1 MDTYIHEKGV
11 LGGDGILH
19 GNVNN
24 RAGLLFVGNSLFF
37 KNWGN
42 DTNNIPQTK
51 TKNMLEIMGGYDA
64 EGDSK
69 ILIHIDAKK
78 SAKSP
83 YLKISGSVTG
93 RSALEITN
101 LEDPK
106 VLKRLTKDQGLYL
119 IHVEGAAELGAF
131 HMPPSEIG
139 PHYYFLQPISQD
151 SYRVWALSGQPGT
164 ATASLVPSDA
174 LTAVATVRLPE
185 RTSISQASPP
195 AKPPRM
201 LEYIELVSPL
211 TPVEESVIEGH
222 EYSEPQFPA
231 EMLRP
236 SPSSALTPAGESQSF
251 PMFDD
256 NTEREKPPLPARN
269 GMPKGADRE
278 SLADQDDGRSAE
290 PTPSRRDSRSGSF
303 ASANHY
309 TPIVDRPAEPTSAR
323 RDSAAKSNVSVTP
336 TVNRQRDDA
345 VELDAAPI
353 TVVPPEVMAKS
364 VATPSYP
371 DKTKVVLT
379 GKDNGDTPS
388 HSGDKNDSGDLRPA
402 GNGINH
408 PPLTHDNGGND
419 NDHAGQADNESDNV
433 SHAEG
438 RNASG
443 NDSQVEDRN
452 ASGNVS
458 QVEDRNASDNVSQ
471 VEDRNASGNDSQAED
486 RNASGNDSQAEGRNA
501 SGYVSQAE
509 DGNASGNVGQP
520 EEGNDSGH
528 SYQASG
534 EDDNGSLPSAD
545 GENESVT
552 AHAGGHVMGDELDE
566 EDGREDGSL
575 MGAPPF
581 APPTVIVPAVGVY
594 AANHAVANT
603 LFISRGAER
612 NVTAGMTG
620 FSVMMNGEPRPT
632 LWLRILGGETHANV
646 GNGSLRTKTTRQVV
660 QGGGAIWQYSHTGRD
675 SGQLGI
681 MFGAGKS
688 ATVSHS
694 TQVLSRASGGLQGYS
709 VGLYAGWQQR
719 PAREGGYLDAQ
730 LSYSWFNNHVQRAEA
745 PVESYRSAGFG
756 ATLESGYRW
765 RLFAGAGFDA
775 FIEPQGQLSWMGVKA
790 NRLSARAAYR
800 DVVLTPAAWQTRL
813 GTRLSLCGGADQP
826 GSSPA
831 FQPYLEVNWI
841 TTSQPFGVQTGP
853 MRYVQDG
860 RRQLTEVKVGHEGQ
874 LSPRVGVW
882 GHLAHQRGA
891 GGFSDIA
898 GSLGV
903 KVNF

>member
-1 MDTYIHEKGV
+1 
-11 LGGDGILH
+11 
-19 GNVNN
+19 
-24 RAGLLFVGNSLFF
+24 
-37 KNWGN
+37 
-42 DTNNIPQTK
+42 
-51 TKNMLEIMGGYDA
+51 
-64 EGDSK
+64 
-69 ILIHIDAKK
+69 
-78 SAKSP
+78 
-83 YLKISGSVTG
+83 
-93 RSALEITN
+93 
-101 LEDPK
+101 
-106 VLKRLTKDQGLYL
+106 
-119 IHVEGAAELGAF
+119 
-131 HMPPSEIG
+131 
-139 PHYYFLQPISQD
+139 
-151 SYRVWALSGQPGT
+151 
-164 ATASLVPSDA
+164 
-174 LTAVATVRLPE
+174 
-185 RTSISQASPP
+185 
-195 AKPPRM
+195 
-201 LEYIELVSPL
+201 
-211 TPVEESVIEGH
+211 
-222 EYSEPQFPA
+222 
-231 EMLRP
+231 MLRP
-236 SPSSALTPAGESQSF
+236 STSSALTPAGESQSF
-251 PMFDD
+251 PLFDG
-256 NTEREKPPLPARN
+256 NTEMEKPPLPARN
-269 GMPKGADRE
+269 GTPKGADRE
-278 SLADQDDGRSAE
+278 SLVDQDDGRSAE

-309 TPIVDRPAEPTSAR
+309 TPIDDRPAEPTSAR
-323 RDSAAKSNVSVTP
+323 RDSAAESNVSVTP

-345 VELDAAPI
+345 VELEAAAPI
-353 TVVPPEVMAKS
+353 TAVPPEVIAKP
-364 VATPSYP
+364 VATPYP
-371 DKTKVVLT
+371 DKTEVVVT

-388 HSGDKNDSGDLRPA
+388 HSGDKNDSGDLSPA
-402 GNGINH
+402 GNGNNH

-419 NDHAGQADNESDNV
+419 NGHSGQADNESDNV
-433 SHAEG
+433 S
-438 RNASG
+438 
-443 NDSQVEDRN
+443 
-452 ASGNVS
+452 
-458 QVEDRNASDNVSQ
+458 
-471 VEDRNASGNDSQAED
+471 
-486 RNASGNDSQAEGRNA
+486 
-501 SGYVSQAE
+501 QAE
-509 DGNASGNVGQP
+509 DGN
-520 EEGNDSGH
+520 ESGH
-528 SYQASG
+528 IYQASG
-534 EDDNGSLPSAD
+534 EDDNGSLPPAD

-552 AHAGGHVMGDELDE
+552 VHAGGHVMGDELDQ
-566 EDGREDGSL
+566 EDGREDGSPT
-575 MGAPPF
+575 GTPPF
-581 APPTVIVPAVGVY
+581 APPTIIVPAVGVY

-603 LFISRGAER
+603 LFISRGTER
-612 NVTAGMTG
+612 NATASMTG

-646 GNGSLRTKTTRQVV
+646 GNGSLRTTTTRQVV

-745 PVESYRSAGFG
+745 PVESYRSAGFS

-765 RLFAGAGFDA
+765 RLFEGAGFDV
-775 FIEPQGQLSWMGVKA
+775 FIEPQGQLTWMGVKA

-882 GHLAHQRGA
+882 GHLAHQLGA
-891 GGFSDIA
+891 GGFSDTV